1 MTEAS
6 YPYALRGSLALARG
20 TVDRASVRRNDAAW
34 LESVWKNETTR
45 VLVVGDS
52 TVPVRDQRLVFVAPD
67 EAPDGER
74 YFLGIEDGVEQPEVF
89 VAVRVDMRPDDALTL
104 REAGLVLGD
113 RDAGLAVHAISLANW
128 HAAHQ
133 YCPRCGA
140 PTVVESAGH
149 TRRCTVDSS
158 EHYPRTD
165 PAVIMLVVDEDDRC
179 LLGRS
184 ALWPSR
190 RFSTLAGFVDTGET
204 PEHAV
209 AREVLEE
216 VGVVVEQSWYA
227 GAQPW
232 PFPSSLMLGYYA
244 RALGTEP
251 KPDGEEVAEARW
263 FSRADLVCAVRTGQ
277 IVLPS
282 RISIARHLIR
292 GWFRAELP
300 NSR

>member
-6 YPYALRGSLALARG
+6 IAPYVLTGPLALARA
-20 TVDRASVRRNDAAW
+20 TVDRAGDRRTDAAW
-34 LESVWKNETTR
+34 LESAWRTKSTR

-52 TVPVRDQRLVFVAPD
+52 TVPVRDRQLVFVSPD
-67 EAPDGER
+67 EAPEGER
-74 YFLGIEDGVEQPEVF
+74 YFLGVEDGVVF
-89 VAVRVDMRPDDALTL
+89 AAVRVDMRPDDALTL
-104 REAGLVLGD
+104 REAGLALGD

-128 HAAHQ
+128 HATHQ

-140 PTVVESAGH
+140 PTVAESAGH
-149 TRRCTVDSS
+149 TRRCTVDAS

-165 PAVIMLVVDEDDRC
+165 PAVIMLVVDETDRC

-184 ALWPSR
+184 GVWPNH
-190 RFSTLAGFVDTGET
+190 RFSTLAGFVEPGET

-216 VGVVVEQSWYA
+216 VGIIVDDCRYA
-227 GAQPW
+227 GSQPW

-244 RALGTEP
+244 TARGTEP
-251 KPDGEEVAEARW
+251 KPDGEEIAEAHW
-263 FSRADLVCAVRTGQ
+263 FSRAELASSVRTGE

-282 RISIARHLIR
+282 GISIARHLVQ
-292 GWFRAELP
+292 GWFGTPLP
-300 NSR
+300 DAVDPT